1 MNRQQ
6 LNKKVGEI
14 VKKLIA
20 GKGVVTPLKVFLRL
34 GAVSPEQVEE
44 WRLGKVPYLER
55 VLRGNLSQFNFILSL
70 IRQKAREHELKP
82 SHTDYVKRGKGPKR
96 PLRFSKTGDV
106 AMEQRY
112 STHYVTTNPAPA
124 ETEKSSGNAA
134 ANIEANIEAQML
146 NSGT

>member
-1 MNRQQ
+1 MNRQE

-20 GKGVVTPLKVFLRL
+20 GKGVVAPLEVFLRL

-82 SHTDYVKRGKGPKR
+82 SHTAYVKRGKGPKR
-96 PLRFSKTGDV
+96 PLRFSKTGDPT
-106 AMEQRY
+106 MEQRY
-112 STHYVTTNPAPA
+112 STHYVIT
-124 ETEKSSGNAA
+124 SSADRHDPP
-134 ANIEANIEAQML
+134 E
-146 NSGT
+146 